1 MERSNYK
8 RRKAM
13 AKRSGREDEKLNYN
27 AEIRALKERGPGRLY
42 LLWGPEDYL
51 REQYLLTL
59 KKLCLPDGED
69 GFSYKRLDGP
79 ELDARSLLQAV
90 DAIPFMSERSFVE
103 LRGVDLNKLAEP
115 EACLKILGDI
125 PDYCTV
131 AFVQSAGFEPDGRL
145 KLTKGLRALAREIK
159 FTPQTQGML
168 TDWIVRRFA
177 AAGKS
182 VELAAAQRLIF
193 ISGDLMSRLIP
204 EIEKVAAYAGGER
217 VTVADV
223 EAVAHHLP
231 EAVVFEMTELIAQK
245 KTNSALAVLAELLAD
260 RDNEPIAMLAV
271 LGGQMRRLYAAKLAQ
286 EQQLGSK
293 YVMEVCAIKYDYIA
307 AKLMNAARGFGI
319 GQLRSAVEL
328 CCEMDYRMKSG
339 GADPRELLKET
350 VLRIAAGES
359 HAESP

>member
-1 MERSNYK
+1 
-8 RRKAM
+8 M
-13 AKRSGREDEKLNYN
+13 AKQSRRDEGKLNYS
-27 AEIRALKERGPGRLY
+27 AEIRELKERGPGRLY
-42 LLWGPEDYL
+42 FLWGPEDYL

-59 KKLCLPDGED
+59 KKLCLPEGED
-69 GFSYKRLDGP
+69 GFSYKRLNGP
-79 ELDARSLLQAV
+79 ELDVRALQQAV

-115 EACLKILGDI
+115 DACLKVLGDI

-131 AFVQSAGFEPDGRL
+131 AFVQSAAFEPDGRL
-145 KLTKGLRALAREIK
+145 KLTKGLRSLAREIK

-204 EIEKVAAYAGGER
+204 EIEKVAAYAREER

-223 EAVAHHLP
+223 EAVASHIP
-231 EAVVFEMTELIAQK
+231 EADIFEMTEMIAQR
-245 KTNSALAVLAELLAD
+245 KTNSALSILAELMAD
-260 RDNEPIAMLAV
+260 RENEPIAVLAV
-271 LGGQMRRLYAAKLAQ
+271 LGGQMRRLYAARLAI

-293 YVMEVCAIKYDYIA
+293 YVMEVCALKYDFIA
-307 AKLMNAARGFGI
+307 NKLLNAARGFSLS
-319 GQLRSAVEL
+319 QLRRSVEL
-328 CCEMDYRMKSG
+328 CCEMDYRMKSASG
-339 GADPRELLKET
+339 DPRELLKET

-359 HAESP
+359 HA